1 MSYSDVLVDRKCR
14 KRILKDFLPVNGI
27 LMKEL
32 DNTIKASMNLYMY
45 LEISAISNIKNDN
58 QKTFERHLWTKN
70 ITFVKTNKK
79 NPFFSCAII
88 KIYKDEFVV
97 YSIACFC
104 KPEVTDFIK
113 LMGIET
119 KAFFQRKHRL
129 IAYLQLIHTIY

>member
-58 QKTFERHLWTKN
+58 QKTFERHFMDKEHNIRKN
-70 ITFVKTNKK
+70 QQKK
-79 NPFFSCAII
+79 SIFLMYH
-88 KIYKDEFVV
+88 YKD
-97 YSIACFC
+97 
-104 KPEVTDFIK
+104 
-113 LMGIET
+113 L
-119 KAFFQRKHRL
+119 
-129 IAYLQLIHTIY
+129 